1 MGRNFILDYAT
12 PLLVVVVVVL
22 VLILFLAAGEAQ
34 ESQAGTKAVENLLV
48 A

>member
-1 MGRNFILDYAT
+1 MGLNFILDYAT
-12 PLLVVVVVVL
+12 PLLVVVVVL

-48 A
+48 T